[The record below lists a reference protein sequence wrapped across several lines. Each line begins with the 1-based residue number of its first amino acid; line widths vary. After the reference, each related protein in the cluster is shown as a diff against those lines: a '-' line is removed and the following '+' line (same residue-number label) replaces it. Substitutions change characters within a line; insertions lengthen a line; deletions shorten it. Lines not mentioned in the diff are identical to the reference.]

1 MRIGT
6 ANVYDNA
13 LEQLYKRQSDMLTQQ
28 EQLSSGLRVN
38 RASDDPIA
46 AAQAERVLV
55 RVGRIET
62 DQRALET
69 QRSALSS
76 AEAGLGQALGRM
88 QDLRELVIA
97 AGNAGYSPA
106 DRATLA
112 HQISNQRDQIFAI
125 ANRTDSNGVPLFG
138 GLGST
143 GSPFADIPAGVQF
156 QGAPGQRAATTAA
169 LPGAMNGQ
177 AIWMDVPSGN
187 RSFEVSLGGANTGGV
202 WTDPG
207 TVISPTLLTG
217 KDYRITFNVTA
228 GVTTYDVVN
237 SSTGLPTTPLL
248 IGQSYVSGAPIQF
261 DGLSVLPQGA
271 PANGD
276 TVDIEP
282 SKALNL
288 FNLLDGTVNS
298 IDHAPGDNRLSQ
310 AIALSLAQIDTG
322 MERLQAARGQVG
334 DWLNRADSITDAQSA
349 RSLALESDRS
359 RAVDADMAKTISK
372 FSTAQTGYQAA
383 LQSYAQIQRLS
394 LFNYIN

>member
-6 ANVYDNA
+6 ANVYETS
-13 LEQLYKRQSDMLTQQ
+13 LEQLYKRQNEMLTQQ

-46 AAQAERVLV
+46 AAQAERAMV
-55 RVGRIET
+55 RLNRIDT

-76 AEAGLGQALGRM
+76 AEAGLGEALGRM
-88 QDLRELVIA
+88 QDLRELVVA
-97 AGNAGYSPA
+97 AGNAAFSPA
-106 DRATLA
+106 DRNTLA
-112 HQISNQRDQIFAI
+112 KQISSLRDQIFAI

-138 GLGST
+138 GLGSA
-143 GSPFADIPAGVQF
+143 GAPFADIPAGVLF
-156 QGAPGQRAATTAA
+156 QGASGQRAATTTA

-187 RSFEVSLGGANTGGV
+187 RTFEVSLGAGNSGGV
-202 WTDPG
+202 WTDTG
-207 TVISPTLLTG
+207 HVVSPALLTG
-217 KDYRITFNVTA
+217 QDYRIDFTVSA

-237 SSTGLPTTPLL
+237 TTTSATVLSAQP
-248 IGQSYVSGAPIQF
+248 YTSGAPIQF

-271 PANGD
+271 PASGD
-276 TVDIEP
+276 TVTIAP
-282 SKALNL
+282 STPLNI
-288 FNLLDGTVNS
+288 FNLLDGTINS
-298 IDHAPGDNRLSQ
+298 INNASSDNRLSQ

-322 MERLQAARGQVG
+322 MERLQAARGQAG

-359 RAVDADMAKTISK
+359 RAVDADMAKAISN
-372 FSTAQTGYQAA
+372 FTTAQTGYQAA

>member
-1 MRIGT
+1 MVRLNRI
-6 ANVYDNA
+6 D
-13 LEQLYKRQSDMLTQQ
+13 
-28 EQLSSGLRVN
+28 
-38 RASDDPIA
+38 
-46 AAQAERVLV
+46 
-55 RVGRIET
+55 T

-76 AEAGLGQALGRM
+76 AEAGLGEALGRM
-88 QDLRELVIA
+88 QDLRELVVA
-97 AGNAGYSPA
+97 AGNAAFSPA
-106 DRATLA
+106 DRNTLA
-112 HQISNQRDQIFAI
+112 KQISSLRDQIFAI

-138 GLGST
+138 GLGSA
-143 GSPFADIPAGVQF
+143 GAPFADIPAGVLF
-156 QGAPGQRAATTAA
+156 QGASGQRAATTTA

-187 RSFEVSLGGANTGGV
+187 RTFEVSLGAGNSGGV
-202 WTDPG
+202 WTDTG
-207 TVISPTLLTG
+207 HVVSPALLTG
-217 KDYRITFNVTA
+217 QDYRIDFTVSA

-237 SSTGLPTTPLL
+237 TTTSATVLSAQP
-248 IGQSYVSGAPIQF
+248 YTSGAPIQF

-276 TVDIEP
+276 TVVIAP
-282 SKALNL
+282 STALNL
-288 FNLLDGTVNS
+288 FNLLDGTINS
-298 IDHAPGDNRLSQ
+298 IDNAASDNKLSQ

-322 MERLQAARGQVG
+322 MERLQSARGQAG

-359 RAVDADMAKTISK
+359 RAVDADMAKAISN
-372 FSTAQTGYQAA
+372 FTVAQTGYQAA

>member
-13 LEQLYKRQSDMLTQQ
+13 LEQLYKRQGDMLTQQ

-46 AAQAERVLV
+46 AAQAERAMV
-55 RVGRIET
+55 RLSRIET
-62 DQRALET
+62 DKRALET
-69 QRSALSS
+69 QRSALST
-76 AEAGLGQALGRM
+76 AEAGLGEAIGLM

-97 AGNAGYSPA
+97 AGDAGYSQA

-112 HQISNQRDQIFAI
+112 TQISSLRDQIYAI
-125 ANRTDSNGVPLFG
+125 SNRTDSNGVPLFG

-143 GSPFADIPAGVQF
+143 GSPFADIPSGVQF
-156 QGAPGQRAATTAA
+156 QGAPGQRAATTTQ

-177 AIWMDVPSGN
+177 AIWMDVASGN
-187 RSFEVSLGGANTGGV
+187 RSFEVSLGATNTGGV

-207 TVISPTLLTG
+207 TVVSPTLLTG
-217 KDYRITFNVTA
+217 NDYQITFTVTA

-237 SSTGLPTTPLL
+237 TTTATPVLTGQTYT
-248 IGQSYVSGAPIQF
+248 SGAPIQF

-271 PANGD
+271 PADGD
-276 TVDIEP
+276 TVDIAP
-282 SKALNL
+282 STALNL
-288 FNLLDGTVNS
+288 FNLLDDTVNS
-298 IDHAPGDNRLSQ
+298 IDNAASDNKLSQ

-322 MERLQAARGQVG
+322 MERLQAARGQAG

-349 RSLALESDRS
+349 RTLALESDRS
-359 RAVDADMAKTISK
+359 RAVDADMAKAISN
-372 FSTAQTGYQAA
+372 FTTAQTGYQAA

>member
-13 LEQLYKRQSDMLTQQ
+13 LEQLYKRQGDMLTQQ
-28 EQLSSGLRVN
+28 EQLSTGLRVN

-46 AAQAERVLV
+46 AAQAERAMV
-55 RVGRIET
+55 RLSRIET

-69 QRSALSS
+69 QRSALST
-76 AEAGLGQALGRM
+76 AEAGLGEAIGRI

-97 AGNAGYSPA
+97 AGNASYSEA
-106 DRATLA
+106 DRTTLA
-112 HQISNQRDQIFAI
+112 TQISSLRDQIFAI

-156 QGAPGQRAATTAA
+156 QGAAGQRAATTTA
-169 LPGAMNGQ
+169 LPGAMNGH

-187 RSFEVSLGGANTGGV
+187 RSFEVTLGAANTGGV

-207 TVISPTLLTG
+207 TVVSPTLLTG
-217 KDYRITFNVTA
+217 NNYRIDFTVTA

-237 SSTGLPTTPLL
+237 TTTSAAVLSAQP
-248 IGQSYVSGAPIQF
+248 YTSGAPIQF

-271 PANGD
+271 PADGD
-276 TVDIEP
+276 TVDIAP
-282 SKALNL
+282 SNALNL
-288 FNLLDGTVNS
+288 FNLLDDTVNS
-298 IDHAPGDNRLSQ
+298 IRNASSDNKLSH

-322 MERLQAARGQVG
+322 MERLQAARGQAG
-334 DWLNRADSITDAQSA
+334 DWLNRADSITSAQSA
-349 RSLALESDRS
+349 RTLALESDRS
-359 RAVDADMAKTISK
+359 RAVDADMAKAISN
-372 FSTAQTGYQAA
+372 FTVAQTGYQAA

>member
-46 AAQAERVLV
+46 AAKAERVLV
-55 RVGRIET
+55 RLSRIET

-76 AEAGLGQALGRM
+76 AEAGLGEALGRM

-112 HQISNQRDQIFAI
+112 HQINNLRDQIFAI

-138 GLGST
+138 GLGSA
-143 GSPFADIPAGVQF
+143 GAPFADIPAGVQF
-156 QGAPGQRAATTAA
+156 QGAPGQRAATTTA

-177 AIWMDVPSGN
+177 AIWMDVPNGN
-187 RSFEVSLGGANTGGV
+187 RTFEVSLGTGNGGGV
-202 WTDPG
+202 WTNTG
-207 TVISPTLLTG
+207 TVISPALLTG
-217 KDYRITFNVTA
+217 DNYRIDFTVTA
-228 GVTTYDVVN
+228 GLSTYDVVN
-237 SSTGLPTTPLL
+237 TTTSATVLSAQP
-248 IGQSYVSGAPIQF
+248 YTSGAPIQF

-271 PANGD
+271 PASGD
-276 TVDIEP
+276 TIAIAP
-282 SKALNL
+282 STPLNL
-288 FNLLDGTVNS
+288 FNLLDDTINS
-298 IDHAPGDNRLSQ
+298 IDSASSDNRLSQ

-322 MERLQAARGQVG
+322 MERLQAARGQAG

-359 RAVDADMAKTISK
+359 RAVDADMAKAISN
-372 FSTAQTGYQAA
+372 FTTAQTGYQAA

>member
-6 ANVYDNA
+6 ANVYDTA
-13 LEQLYKRQSDMLTQQ
+13 LDQLYKRQSDMLTQQ

-46 AAQAERVLV
+46 AAKAERVLV
-55 RVGRIET
+55 RLSRIET

-76 AEAGLGQALGRM
+76 AEAGLGEALGRM

-106 DRATLA
+106 DRTTLA
-112 HQISNQRDQIFAI
+112 KQINNLRDQIFAI
-125 ANRTDSNGVPLFG
+125 ANRTDSSGVPLFG
-138 GLGST
+138 GLGSA
-143 GSPFADIPAGVQF
+143 GAPFADIPAGVQF
-156 QGAPGQRAATTAA
+156 QGAPGQRAATTTA

-187 RSFEVSLGGANTGGV
+187 RTFEVSLGAANTGGV
-202 WTDPG
+202 WTNTG
-207 TVISPTLLTG
+207 TVISPALLTG
-217 KDYRITFNVTA
+217 DNYRIDFTVAA

-237 SSTGLPTTPLL
+237 TTTAVPVLSA
-248 IGQSYVSGAPIQF
+248 QPYTSGAPIQF

-271 PANGD
+271 PTSGD
-276 TVDIEP
+276 TVAIAP
-282 SKALNL
+282 STPLNL
-288 FNLLDGTVNS
+288 FNLLDKTVNN
-298 IDHAPGDNRLSQ
+298 IDSASSDNRLSQ

-322 MERLQAARGQVG
+322 MERLQAARGQAG

-359 RAVDADMAKTISK
+359 RAVDADMAKAISN
-372 FSTAQTGYQAA
+372 FTTAQTGYQAA

>member
-13 LEQLYKRQSDMLTQQ
+13 LEQLYKRQGDMLTQQ

-46 AAQAERVLV
+46 AAQAERILV
-55 RVGRIET
+55 RLGRIET

-76 AEAGLGQALGRM
+76 AEAGLGEALGRM

-138 GLGST
+138 GLGSA
-143 GSPFADIPAGVQF
+143 GLPFADFPAGVQF
-156 QGAPGQRAATTAA
+156 QGAAGQRAATTTT

-187 RSFEVSLGGANTGGV
+187 RTFEVSLGTGNTGGV
-202 WTDPG
+202 WTDTG

-217 KDYRITFNVTA
+217 NNYRIDFTVTA

-237 SSTGLPTTPLL
+237 TTTSTTL
-248 IGQSYVSGAPIQF
+248 QSAQPYTSGAPIQF

-271 PANGD
+271 PASGD
-276 TVDIEP
+276 TVAIAP
-282 SKALNL
+282 SMPLNL
-288 FNLLDGTVNS
+288 FNLLDTTINS
-298 IDHAPGDNRLSQ
+298 INNAKGDNRLSQ

-322 MERLQAARGQVG
+322 MERLQAARGQAG

-359 RAVDADMAKTISK
+359 RAVDADMAKAISS

>member
-6 ANVYDNA
+6 ANVYETS
-13 LEQLYKRQSDMLTQQ
+13 LEQLYKRQNEMLTQQ

-46 AAQAERVLV
+46 AAQAERAMV
-55 RVGRIET
+55 RLNRIDT

-76 AEAGLGQALGRM
+76 AEAGLGEALGRM
-88 QDLRELVIA
+88 QDLRELVVA
-97 AGNAGYSPA
+97 AGNAAFSPA
-106 DRATLA
+106 DRNTLA
-112 HQISNQRDQIFAI
+112 KQISSLRDQIFAI

-138 GLGST
+138 GLGSA
-143 GSPFADIPAGVQF
+143 GAPFADIPAGVLF
-156 QGAPGQRAATTAA
+156 QGASGQRAATTTA

-187 RSFEVSLGGANTGGV
+187 RTFEVSLGAANSGGV
-202 WTDPG
+202 WTDTG
-207 TVISPTLLTG
+207 HVVSPALLTG
-217 KDYRITFNVTA
+217 QDYRIDFTVSA

-237 SSTGLPTTPLL
+237 TTTSATVLSAQP
-248 IGQSYVSGAPIQF
+248 YTSGAPIQF

-276 TVDIEP
+276 TLVIAP
-282 SKALNL
+282 STSLNM
-288 FNLLDGTVNS
+288 FILLDGTINS
-298 IDHAPGDNRLSQ
+298 IDNAASDNKLSQ

-322 MERLQAARGQVG
+322 MERLQSARGQAG

-359 RAVDADMAKTISK
+359 RAVDADMAKAISN
-372 FSTAQTGYQAA
+372 FTVAQTGYQAA

>member
-6 ANVYDNA
+6 ANVYETS
-13 LEQLYKRQSDMLTQQ
+13 LEQLYKRQNEMLTQQ

-46 AAQAERVLV
+46 AAQAERAMV
-55 RVGRIET
+55 RLNRIDT

-76 AEAGLGQALGRM
+76 AEAGLGEALGRM
-88 QDLRELVIA
+88 QDLRELVVA
-97 AGNAGYSPA
+97 AGNAAFSPA
-106 DRATLA
+106 DRNTLA
-112 HQISNQRDQIFAI
+112 KQISSLRDQIFAI

-138 GLGST
+138 GLGSA
-143 GSPFADIPAGVQF
+143 GAPFADIPAGVLF
-156 QGAPGQRAATTAA
+156 QGASGQRAATTTA

-187 RSFEVSLGGANTGGV
+187 RTFEVSLGAGNSGGV
-202 WTDPG
+202 WTDTG
-207 TVISPTLLTG
+207 HVVSPALLTG
-217 KDYRITFNVTA
+217 QDYRIDFTVSA

-237 SSTGLPTTPLL
+237 TTTSATVLSAQP
-248 IGQSYVSGAPIQF
+248 YTSGAPIQF

-276 TVDIEP
+276 TVVIAP
-282 SKALNL
+282 STALNL
-288 FNLLDGTVNS
+288 FNLLDGTINS
-298 IDHAPGDNRLSQ
+298 IDNAASDNKLSQ

-322 MERLQAARGQVG
+322 MERLQSARGQAG

-359 RAVDADMAKTISK
+359 RAVDADMAKAISN
-372 FSTAQTGYQAA
+372 FTVAQTGYQAA

>member
-13 LEQLYKRQSDMLTQQ
+13 LDQLYKRQGDMLKQQ

-46 AAQAERVLV
+46 AAKAERVLV
-55 RVGRIET
+55 RLSRIET

-76 AEAGLGQALGRM
+76 AEAGLGEALGRM

-97 AGNAGYSPA
+97 AGNAGFSPS
-106 DRATLA
+106 DRTTLA
-112 HQISNQRDQIFAI
+112 DQIHNLRDQIFAI

-138 GLGST
+138 GLGSA
-143 GSPFADIPAGVQF
+143 GSPFADIPAGAQF
-156 QGAPGQRAATTAA
+156 QGAPGQRAATTTA

-187 RSFEVSLGGANTGGV
+187 RTFEVSLGTGNTGGV
-202 WTDPG
+202 WTDTG

-217 KDYRITFNVTA
+217 NNYRIDFTVTA

-237 SSTGLPTTPLL
+237 TTTAATVLSA
-248 IGQSYVSGAPIQF
+248 QSYTSGAPIQF

-276 TVDIEP
+276 TVTIAP
-282 SKALNL
+282 STPLNL
-288 FNLLDGTVNS
+288 FNMLDATISS
-298 IDHAPGDNRLSQ
+298 IHSASSDNRLSQ

-322 MERLQAARGQVG
+322 MERLQAARGQAG

-349 RSLALESDRS
+349 RSLALEADRS
-359 RAVDADMAKTISK
+359 RAVDADMAKAISN
-372 FSTAQTGYQAA
+372 FTTAQTGYQAA

>member
-6 ANVYDNA
+6 ANVNDTA

-38 RASDDPIA
+38 RVSDDPIA
-46 AAQAERVLV
+46 AAQAERAMV
-55 RVGRIET
+55 RLSRINT

-69 QRSALSS
+69 QRSALST
-76 AEAGLGQALGRM
+76 AEAGLGEALGRM
-88 QDLRELVIA
+88 QDLRELVVA
-97 AGNAGYSPA
+97 AGNAGYSTA
-106 DRATLA
+106 DRATVA
-112 HQISNQRDQIFAI
+112 KQISSLRDQIFAI

-143 GSPFADIPAGVQF
+143 GSPFADIPAGVVF
-156 QGAPGQRAATTAA
+156 QGAPGQRAATTTA

-187 RSFEVSLGGANTGGV
+187 RSFTVGLGAANTGGV
-202 WTDPG
+202 WTDTG
-207 TVISPTLLTG
+207 TVLSPSQLTG
-217 KDYRITFNVTA
+217 NDYRIDFSVSA
-228 GVTTYDVVN
+228 GVTSYDVVN
-237 SSTGLPTTPLL
+237 TTTATTVLSAQP
-248 IGQSYVSGAPIQF
+248 YTSGTPIQF

-271 PANGD
+271 PGNGD
-276 TVDIEP
+276 SVNIAP
-282 SKALNL
+282 STPLNL
-288 FNLLDGTVNS
+288 FNMLDDTVKS
-298 IDHAPGDNRLSQ
+298 INNAPSDNKLSQ

-322 MERLQAARGQVG
+322 MERLQAARGQAG

-359 RAVDADMAKTISK
+359 RAVDADMAKAISN
-372 FSTAQTGYQAA
+372 FTTAQTGYQAA